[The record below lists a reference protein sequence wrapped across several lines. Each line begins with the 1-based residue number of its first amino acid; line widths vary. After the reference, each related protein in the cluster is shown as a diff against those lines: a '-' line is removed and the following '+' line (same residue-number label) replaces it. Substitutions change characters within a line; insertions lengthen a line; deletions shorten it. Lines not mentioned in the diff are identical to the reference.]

1 MPSQRAAAMALI
13 KACFPKFTE
22 IQGTAYTQ
30 LTADIPE
37 GVLVQAVKNVIKVSR
52 YVPTVA
58 EIREEAGR
66 ILKAATG
73 TASPLPEDEWEKVLK
88 AMAQIGP
95 YRVPNWECDITAA
108 TVKKIG
114 WMTLCGADM
123 SSLPY
128 LRGQFIETWNKLSN
142 AAKMQRRMGTTLHSQ
157 AGLNLVTRLT
167 QTLGAGNKKCLE
179 IGK

>member
-13 KACFPKFTE
+13 KACYPKFTE

-37 GVLVQAVKNVIKVSR
+37 GVLAQAVKNVIKVSR

-58 EIREEAGR
+58 EIREEASC
-66 ILKAATG
+66 ILKAATR
-73 TASPLPEDEWEKVLK
+73 TKTPIPEDEWEKVLK

-95 YRVPNWECDITAA
+95 YRAPKWECDITATA
-108 TVKKIG
+108 VKKIG

-128 LRGQFIETWNKLSN
+128 LRAQFCQTWTKIRD

-157 AGLNLVTRLT
+157 AGLAIVSRLT
-167 QTLGAGNKKCLE
+167 QTLGQGQCLE
-179 IGK
+179 VGK

>member
-13 KACFPKFTE
+13 KACYPKFTDV
-22 IQGTAYTQ
+22 QGEAYAQ

-37 GVLVQAVKNVIKVSR
+37 GVLAQAVKNVIKTSR
-52 YVPTVA
+52 YQPTVA
-58 EIREEAGR
+58 EIRDEAGN
-66 ILKAATG
+66 ILKAATR
-73 TASPLPEDEWEKVLK
+73 TKTPIPEEEWEMVLR

-95 YRVPNWECDITAA
+95 YRAPKWECDTTAA
-108 TVKKIG
+108 AVKKIG

-167 QTLGAGNKKCLE
+167 QTLGQGQCLE
-179 IGK
+179 VGK

>member
-13 KACFPKFTE
+13 KACYPKFTE
-22 IQGTAYTQ
+22 IQGAAYTQ

-37 GVLVQAVKNVIKVSR
+37 GVLAQAVKNVIKVSR

-58 EIREEAGR
+58 EIREEAGN
-66 ILKAATG
+66 ILKAATR
-73 TASPLPEDEWEKVLK
+73 TKVLIPEDEWEKVLK

-95 YRVPNWECDITAA
+95 YRAPKWECDITAA
-108 TVKKIG
+108 AVKKIG

-128 LRGQFIETWNKLSN
+128 LRAQFCQIWTKIRD
-142 AAKMQRRMGTTLHSQ
+142 AAKMQRRMDATLQSQ
-157 AGLNLVTRLT
+157 AGIAIVTKLT
-167 QTLGAGNKKCLE
+167 KTLGAGNKKCLE